1 MRFLTLRKS
10 GSGSATSP
18 FTGLNGQTITGN
30 SSGAWA
36 ITAAGTA
43 QNITLT
49 PSTTGSV
56 RIEAGA
62 TAAALAIYRQGTT
75 YGPATLGF
83 NAGAN
88 LEDSIPA
95 ATQRYWKTGGT
106 TMLLM
111 GTTGN
116 IMLGGL
122 ATEGTGVLQ
131 FPTHTTTAGGITF
144 GVGGTHIFS
153 SATNSLEMW
162 VAGARGLLINAG
174 GVFAGISGTVGAPL
188 WSNPNG
194 VSGIYFTSTGQ
205 VVNVSANGVAALT
218 LSSTVATF
226 GGIIKPVQATTG
238 GAPAYVLGALYFDTT
253 LNKLRVGGASAWE
266 TVTSV

>member
-1 MRFLTLRKS
+1 MKW
-10 GSGSATSP
+10 
-18 FTGLNGQTITGN
+18 LNLLPQRLD
-30 SSGAWA
+30 SGASP
-36 ITAAGTA
+36 IFAAVSI
-43 QNITLT
+43 Q
-49 PSTTGSV
+49 
-56 RIEAGA
+56 AGA
-62 TAAALAIYRQGTT
+62 TAAALSLYRQGTT

-88 LEDSIPA
+88 FEDNIPA
-95 ATQRYWKTGGT
+95 ATLRYWKTGGT
-106 TMLLM
+106 TMLFM

-116 IMLGGL
+116 LLLGGL
-122 ATEGTGVLQ
+122 TTEGTGVLQ

-144 GVGGTHIFS
+144 GVGGTHIFTS
-153 SATNSLEMW
+153 GTNSLELW
-162 VAGARGLLINAG
+162 VAGARGMLINAG
-174 GVFAGISGTVGAPL
+174 GIFAGISGTVSAPL
-188 WSNPNG
+188 WSNGNG
-194 VSGIYFTSTGQ
+194 VSGLYYTSTGQ
-205 VVNVSANGVAALT
+205 VVNVSANGVNALA